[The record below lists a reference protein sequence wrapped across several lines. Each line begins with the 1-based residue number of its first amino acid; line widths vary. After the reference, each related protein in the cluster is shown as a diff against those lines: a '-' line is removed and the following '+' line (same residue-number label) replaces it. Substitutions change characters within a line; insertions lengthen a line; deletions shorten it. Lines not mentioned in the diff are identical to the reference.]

1 VRPVQPAAALI
12 ASAAGIVT
20 FVVRLAMHERSFDLF
35 GDEVIYTDLGRSVIS
50 GGFPR
55 FDGPFF
61 LHGPGFFYLEAG
73 WARIDGYPLSLMGW
87 VYEMRSL
94 NCVLAGATAV
104 VLVLL
109 TTRATRSPW
118 AGAAAGALFALEPFC
133 IRQNDRVL
141 LETAMMFWVVLGYL
155 VFTSLIGRLPAR
167 RDWLRAVGA
176 GLFFGFAVLTKDEG
190 VLLTVLPLL
199 AAAVLRWG
207 PRLRM
212 TMLTIATTVAVYAAY
227 LAVVRENGYFSILW
241 QGKTAGIQR
250 MLGLVQSSGF
260 NSGSSS
266 GGSLSSR
273 LIAEISYFGTT
284 YTILAVAAIAVL
296 VLLFRGDQLQRMLG
310 LLYCAAGVT
319 LAYAVF
325 LGTLEE
331 QELYLLVIPSLVVIP
346 VAATLL
352 LSGSPRA
359 HRSQP
364 RSSPKKLWIA
374 TMGAALSIALGVN
387 LLTCVR
393 WVLQPDD
400 GFAQLIS
407 YVTDNVP
414 AGTAIGSVYA
424 DIETLYGLP
433 GYQVGYWETKA
444 ALAKAHARYFVVE
457 WAAVEQ
463 GYSNQTPASVQR
475 TVSGDRVVFSFTGRT
490 YGNLV
495 LYQLPG

>member
-1 VRPVQPAAALI
+1 
-12 ASAAGIVT
+12 VT
-20 FVVRLAMHERSFDLF
+20 VFLRLAMHGRSFDLF

-55 FDGPFF
+55 FEGPFF

-73 WARIDGYPLSLMGW
+73 WARIEGYPVSLMGW
-87 VYEMRSL
+87 IYEMRML
-94 NCVLAGATAV
+94 NCVLAGATAI

-109 TTRATRSPW
+109 TARATRSPW
-118 AGAAAGALFALEPFC
+118 AGAVAGALFAVEPFC

-141 LETAMMFWVVLGYL
+141 LETAMMFWVMLGYL

-167 RDWLRAVGA
+167 HDWLRAVGA
-176 GLFFGFAVLTKDEG
+176 GLLFGFAVLTKDEG
-190 VLLTVLPLL
+190 ALLTILPLL

-227 LAVVRENGYFSILW
+227 LAVVQKNGYFSVLW

-260 NSGSSS
+260 NSSSGT

-284 YTILAVAAIAVL
+284 YTTLMLSGIAVL
-296 VLLFRGDQLQRMLG
+296 VVLFRGDQLQRMLG
-310 LLYCAAGVT
+310 LVYCAAGVT

-331 QELYLLVIPSLVVIP
+331 QELYLLIIPSLVVIP

-352 LSGSPRA
+352 LSGSRRAQRPR
-359 HRSQP
+359 P
-364 RSSPKKLWIA
+364 RSSAKKLWIA
-374 TMGAALSIALGVN
+374 TMGAALTIALGVN

-393 WVLQPDD
+393 WLTQPDD
-400 GFAQLIS
+400 GFARLDS
-407 YVTDNVP
+407 YVMAHVP
-414 AGTAIGSVYA
+414 AGTAIGAVYA
-424 DIETLYGLP
+424 DIETGYSLP
-433 GYQVGYWETKA
+433 GYKVGYWETKA
-444 ALAKAHARYFVVE
+444 AQAKAHVRYFVVE
-457 WAAVEQ
+457 WGAVEQ
-463 GYSNQTPASVQR
+463 GYSNQTPAQIQHL
-475 TVSGDRVVFSFTGRT
+475 VSGDRVVFSFTGRT